1 MHFSKEEQDAI
12 RIKMFE
18 EGIGLLKQYGVQ
30 RLTIDKLTHS
40 CGIAKGSFYN
50 FYESKETYLYALMEY
65 AGEHIQGMLVNKLA
79 GRKQMTTHEFFEFF
93 REYLY
98 SDYDL
103 LRYVTIEDFLWMQKH
118 LSNMERFQAK
128 KQLPEL
134 DIWLSL
140 MSDVRTDIDKGVVVN
155 LIKSIYAMREV
166 KANLIQESLD
176 DTIEFM
182 LVQIERYIAK
192 PEIDTQ

>member
-1 MHFSKEEQDAI
+1 
-12 RIKMFE
+12 
-18 EGIGLLKQYGVQ
+18 
-30 RLTIDKLTHS
+30 
-40 CGIAKGSFYN
+40 
-50 FYESKETYLYALMEY
+50 MEY

-140 MSDVRTDIDKGVVVN
+140 MSDARTDIDKGVVVN

>member
-65 AGEHIQGMLVNKLA
+65 AGKHIQGMLVNKLA

-140 MSDVRTDIDKGVVVN
+140 MSDARTDIDKGVVIN

>member
-65 AGEHIQGMLVNKLA
+65 AGKHIQGMLVNKLA

-140 MSDVRTDIDKGVVVN
+140 MSDARTDIDKGVVVN

-192 PEIDTQ
+192 PKIDTQ

>member
-65 AGEHIQGMLVNKLA
+65 AGKHIQGMLVNKLA

-140 MSDVRTDIDKGVVVN
+140 MSDARTDIDKGVVVN

-182 LVQIERYIAK
+182 LVQIEQYIAK
-192 PEIDTQ
+192 PKIDTQ

>member
-18 EGIGLLKQYGVQ
+18 EGIGLLKLYGVQ

-65 AGEHIQGMLVNKLA
+65 AGKHIQGMLVNKLA

-140 MSDVRTDIDKGVVVN
+140 MSDARTDIDKGVVVN
-155 LIKSIYAMREV
+155 LIKSIYAIREV

>member
-65 AGEHIQGMLVNKLA
+65 AGKHIQGMLVNKLA

-140 MSDVRTDIDKGVVVN
+140 MSDARTDIDKGVVVN

-166 KANLIQESLD
+166 KANLIKESLD

-192 PEIDTQ
+192 PKIDTQ

>member
-1 MHFSKEEQDAI
+1 
-12 RIKMFE
+12 
-18 EGIGLLKQYGVQ
+18 
-30 RLTIDKLTHS
+30 
-40 CGIAKGSFYN
+40 
-50 FYESKETYLYALMEY
+50 
-65 AGEHIQGMLVNKLA
+65 
-79 GRKQMTTHEFFEFF
+79 MTTHEFFEFF

-140 MSDVRTDIDKGVVVN
+140 MSDARTDIDKGVVVN

-192 PEIDTQ
+192 PKIDTQ